1 MRRLITCGLAALTL
15 RLSAVGAFATQ
26 LYRWVDAQG
35 VVHYSDQP
43 QPGAEKIQVQNAQT
57 YKAPPPP
64 KQSASAVAKPEDGG
78 GTYQC
83 QIVSPTPEQSFFN
96 PETVAIQ
103 VAVIPA
109 VVGSDQIV
117 VTVDGTPLQVSASG
131 QVHVASPER
140 GAHTIN
146 MVVRGAD
153 GKTACNPASLT
164 FNVERPSLLS
174 PQSQGHH

>member
-15 RLSAVGAFATQ
+15 CLSAVGAFATQ

-117 VTVDGTPLQVSASG
+117 VTVD
-131 QVHVASPER
+131 VASPER